1 MNKKTLVILTIQT
14 EPSRCFAKRILQ
26 AALVA
31 IARLP
36 LFLASR
42 FYIEFI
48 INANTISVISYTYA
62 HISGESLCM
71 SLHSIIY
78 KSELETRLERN
89 PSKIIFP
96 PRLLKII
103 SDAIISIG
111 LAGFFFFCL
120 YIYKLCNF
128 NWYIDTSSH
137 ADDRDRRNWQ
147 VVPIPSPR
155 TFVTC
160 KSYSFFHSS
169 TSCEILKFV
178 CVFKEIS
185 ALFLSIFPRCF

>member
-1 MNKKTLVILTIQT
+1 MNRKTLVILTIQI

-111 LAGFFFFCL
+111 LAGFFFFV
-120 YIYKLCNF
+120 YTF
-128 NWYIDTSSH
+128 TSFVTSIDTLIH
-137 ADDRDRRNWQ
+137 
-147 VVPIPSPR
+147 PR
-155 TFVTC
+155 TSTIGIDETG
-160 KSYSFFHSS
+160 KSYRYRVLAH
-169 TSCEILKFV
+169 L
-178 CVFKEIS
+178 
-185 ALFLSIFPRCF
+185 